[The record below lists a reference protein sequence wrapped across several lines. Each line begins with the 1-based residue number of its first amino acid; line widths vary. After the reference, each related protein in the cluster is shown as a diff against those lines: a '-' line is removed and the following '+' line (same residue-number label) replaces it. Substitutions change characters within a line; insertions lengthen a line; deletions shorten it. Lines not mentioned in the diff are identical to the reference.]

1 MKHLIWIILLSMST
15 IKGYSQDISVVR
27 NEFQKDTARIEE
39 YVRNE
44 MTGNTIDFRQKMNYL
59 EVEYD
64 KLLNKYYKLLMSLLD
79 DEGKKALKAA
89 QINWIKFQTADR
101 ELLDNISKQIYQNMG
116 GGTLYHFISAP
127 LYPYIVKDRAI
138 ELYEYYSSVL
148 DSKLK

>member
-79 DEGKKALKAA
+79 DEGKK
-89 QINWIKFQTADR
+89 
-101 ELLDNISKQIYQNMG
+101 
-116 GGTLYHFISAP
+116 H
-127 LYPYIVKDRAI
+127 
-138 ELYEYYSSVL
+138 
-148 DSKLK
+148 